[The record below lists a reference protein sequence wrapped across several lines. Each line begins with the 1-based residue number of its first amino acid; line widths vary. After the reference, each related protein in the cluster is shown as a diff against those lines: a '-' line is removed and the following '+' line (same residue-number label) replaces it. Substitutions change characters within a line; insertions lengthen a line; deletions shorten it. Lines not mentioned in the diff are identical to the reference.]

1 MNLYEKAKEI
11 VHIYKSNPKI
21 DTVFIGGS
29 VSRNWQDAYSDIEI
43 FVFWREAPTAEE
55 RKNPITLLGGE
66 IIDFF
71 PYEDEEWSETYMTQ
85 GIKLEISN
93 FLTETINKV
102 IEDVL
107 RSFDTS
113 PEKQCLLAAIHDGV
127 SLSDDSVM
135 EILKK
140 RVSSYPAELCIAMVK
155 ENLYMGTKWNNREA
169 LLHRKDWL
177 MLYQTI
183 TEVQTNLMH
192 ILFGL
197 NHQFIHHPSFKWQR
211 QTLESMHI
219 IPKDIADRFESIFLQ
234 EPKIAVKQLDV
245 IIKDVYGLIQQ
256 TLPQMDVSKIIEK
269 SLFLRPFNQQ
279 I

>member
-1 MNLYEKAKEI
+1 MNLSKKAKAI
-11 VHIYKSNPKI
+11 LNIYKSNPNI

-29 VSRNWQDAYSDIEI
+29 VSRDWQDAYSDIEI
-43 FVFWREAPTAEE
+43 FVFWRKAPTVEE
-55 RKNPITLLGGE
+55 RKNPIVLLGGE

-71 PYEDEEWSETYMTQ
+71 PYEDEEWSETYISK
-85 GIKLEISN
+85 GVKLEISN

-102 IEDVL
+102 IEDVVL
-107 RSFDTS
+107 SFDTN
-113 PEKQCLLAAIHDGV
+113 PVKQCLLAAIYDGV

-140 RVSSYPAELCIAMVK
+140 KVRSYPTELRIAMVK

-183 TEVQTNLMH
+183 AEVQTNLMR

-197 NHQFIHHPSFKWQR
+197 NRQFIHHPSFKWQR
-211 QTLESMHI
+211 HSLESMDI
-219 IPKDIADRFESIFLQ
+219 IPKDISDRFDSIFMQ
-234 EPKIAVKQLDV
+234 KPEIAVKQLDV
-245 IIKDVYGLIQQ
+245 VIKDVYELIQQ
-256 TLPQMDVSKIIEK
+256 ELPQIDVTKVKEK
-269 SLFLRPFNQQ
+269 SLFLRPLNQ
-279 I
+279 